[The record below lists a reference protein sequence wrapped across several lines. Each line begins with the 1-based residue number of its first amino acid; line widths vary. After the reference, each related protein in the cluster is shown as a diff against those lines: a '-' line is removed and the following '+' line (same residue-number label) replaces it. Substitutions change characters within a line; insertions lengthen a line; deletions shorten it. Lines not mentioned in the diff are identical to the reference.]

1 MLKRMVNECRF
12 TLKIE
17 TKGPLLI
24 KEGRLAS
31 DEESGEDWKSKFV
44 KEKIISEGD
53 KKDYPTAIFISLNT
67 RNELVNAIKNK
78 DYSQLKFYI
87 PGTSLRGV
95 MRSHAEKIVRTLWDN
110 KQEPICCDPFGKI
123 FCSGRLSSAKEKKL
137 ISGRDS
143 YKFSCVICK
152 LFGNTHSASRI
163 RVHDSVAEIE
173 NLKLGIRDG
182 IAIDRFTGG
191 VSQEGGHGANF
202 KNQFLEGT
210 FKSEITIRNFELW
223 QLGLLAYVLRDF
235 EQELITIGFGKN
247 KGFGR
252 VKGTIDKVQLSYFCD
267 NQNKLKGIGEI
278 CSDEK
283 EIYDFVS
290 ILPNPPALSGK
301 PICKDLYRK
310 KQFEIEMPKNNGGI
324 VESNFWKDCAK
335 IWNCA
340 VSEGKFKTVPMFKEE
355 VKKRGSESKSESRG
369 ANDG

>member
-12 TLKIE
+12 TLTIE

-24 KEGRLAS
+24 KDGRLAS
-31 DEESGEDWKSKFV
+31 EEKDGKDWKKIFV
-44 KEKIISEGD
+44 EKGLISEGEE
-53 KKDYPTAIFISLNT
+53 KEYPNAIFISLNT
-67 RNELVNAIKNK
+67 EHDLKNAIKNK

-110 KQEPICCDPFGKI
+110 KQEPICCDPFGKNS
-123 FCSGRLSSAKEKKL
+123 CSGRLSSAKEKKL
-137 ISGRDS
+137 ISEKDS

-163 RVHDSVAEIE
+163 QVHDSNFVT
-173 NLKLGIRDG
+173 GIKELSVRDG

-191 VSQEGGHGANF
+191 VSQGANF
-202 KNQFLEGT
+202 KNHFIEGA
-210 FKSEITIRNFELW
+210 FNSEITIRNFELW
-223 QLGLLAYVLRDF
+223 QLGLLAYVFRDF
-235 EQELITIGFGKN
+235 EQKLITIGFGKN

-283 EIYDFVS
+283 EVYDFVS
-290 ILPNPPALSGK
+290 ILPNPPVLSGK
-301 PICKDLYRK
+301 PICKDLYR

-324 VESNFWKDCAK
+324 VKSDFWKDCAK
-335 IWNCA
+335 IWNDA
-340 VSEGKFKTVPMFKEE
+340 VSAGKFKTILTLEE
-355 VKKRGSESKSESRG
+355 AKKRGSESESESQG